1 MEVGESGRDLSES
14 RLENRGV
21 SVKVE
26 EFGDISVLEV
36 LQPKPKPLEAL
47 NVSKPPEGLQEF

>member
-1 MEVGESGRDLSES
+1 VGESARDLPES
-14 RLENRGV
+14 GLENHGV

-26 EFGDISVLEV
+26 EFGHISVLEV

-47 NVSKPPEGLQEF
+47 EVSKPPEGLQEF

>member
-1 MEVGESGRDLSES
+1 MSESGGDLSES

-26 EFGDISVLEV
+26 EFGHISVLEV

>member
-14 RLENRGV
+14 GLENRGV

-26 EFGDISVLEV
+26 WFGHISVLEA
-36 LQPKPKPLEAL
+36 LQAKPRPLEAL
-47 NVSKPPEGLQEF
+47 DVFKHPEGLQGF

>member
-1 MEVGESGRDLSES
+1 MEVGESGRDLPES
-14 RLENRGV
+14 GLENHGV

-26 EFGDISVLEV
+26 WFGHTSVLEV

-47 NVSKPPEGLQEF
+47 NGSKPPEGLQEF

>member
-1 MEVGESGRDLSES
+1 VGESGGDLSES
-14 RLENRGV
+14 GLENRGV

-26 EFGDISVLEV
+26 WFGHISVLEV

-47 NVSKPPEGLQEF
+47 DVSKHPEGLQGF